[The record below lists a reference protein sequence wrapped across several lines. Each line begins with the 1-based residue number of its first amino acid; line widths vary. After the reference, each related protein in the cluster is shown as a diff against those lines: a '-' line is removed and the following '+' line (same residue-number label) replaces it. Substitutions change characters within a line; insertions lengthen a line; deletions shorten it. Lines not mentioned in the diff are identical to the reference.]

1 MLDYE
6 VNMVDKKER
15 TRILMSEVED
25 DPAMEISAVVSELE
39 SSIIDMCCNDRSP
52 NIEDGSV
59 SDLGFKLWMD
69 GTISQ

>member
-6 VNMVDKKER
+6 GNIVDKKER

-39 SSIIDMCCNDRSP
+39 SSISDVCYNNRSP
-52 NIEDGSV
+52 NNEDGSV
-59 SDLGFKLWMD
+59 SDLGFKL
-69 GTISQ
+69 